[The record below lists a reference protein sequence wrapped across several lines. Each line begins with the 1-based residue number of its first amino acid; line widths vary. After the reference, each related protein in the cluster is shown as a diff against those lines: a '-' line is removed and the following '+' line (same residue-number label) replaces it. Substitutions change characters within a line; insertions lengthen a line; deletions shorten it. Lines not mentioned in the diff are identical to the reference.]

1 MFTLIMYSRL
11 HWSAKA
17 ALSAL
22 LCAGIVYAAFEFI
35 YPAIQSIFLLTERL
49 FRSAIGKLLKER
61 HSRNVLL

>member
-11 HWSAKA
+11 HWSVKV

-35 YPAIQSIFLLTERL
+35 VPCDPVIFL
-49 FRSAIGKLLKER
+49 
-61 HSRNVLL
+61 